1 MLSPT
6 DEGFGQ
12 AIVNNTKVPEK
23 LNTVIYKALINAN
36 IAMPSSDIVVHFANQ
51 ETELTASE

>member
-1 MLSPT
+1 MLSST
-6 DEGFGQ
+6 DVGLGQ

-23 LNTVIYKALINAN
+23 PNTVIHKILINVN